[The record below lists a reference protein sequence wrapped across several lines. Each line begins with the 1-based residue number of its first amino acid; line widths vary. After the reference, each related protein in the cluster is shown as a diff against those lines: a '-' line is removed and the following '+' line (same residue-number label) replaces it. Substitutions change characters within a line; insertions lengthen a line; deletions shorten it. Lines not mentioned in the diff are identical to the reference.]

1 MVFYLQLPLRD
12 QFLFWTFGPA
22 SCKYSSGSF
31 GIRCDS
37 HSESMLCWSKSWT
50 AHWFGTEG
58 TCQKP
63 SYLRPRSQLS
73 EGRPG
78 KYSLLGWHEPFLDS
92 CEQLLFLFR
101 QLTSIVSK
109 LYPIISNV
117 YHVMLSPFLSTW
129 LSPFKYHITM
139 FGWLYVHIFGVKTPN
154 ICLTDKVVD
163 LTVVLCLRGNQFFS
177 WQRGGSCKCLFPSGN
192 FKVLVCLK
200 IRYPYINLLFP
211 NDDASLG
218 VYGIPNF
225 QAHTSVI
232 SWLMMR
238 YPNLWWYPLVI

>member
-22 SCKYSSGSF
+22 SCKYSSGLF

-117 YHVMLSPFLSTW
+117 YHVILSPFLSTW
-129 LSPFKYHITM
+129 LSPFKYHITI
-139 FGWLYVHIFGVKTPN
+139 FGWLYVQTS
-154 ICLTDKVVD
+154 
-163 LTVVLCLRGNQFFS
+163 FFS
-177 WQRGGSCKCLFPSGN
+177 WQRGGSGKCIFPSGN

-218 VYGIPNF
+218 VYGIPSF

-232 SWLMMR
+232 SGLMMR